1 MSVFFQTMA
10 FMCTKAINRPFR
22 FWHNECCVLSSFLS
36 LFSSTLFLLFRVCR
50 FFTQLKKKK
59 NKKKDFIRSGSN
71 PLDVCV
77 FLIPMA
83 AGSDTQATLVNWC
96 QFISFFIQF
105 FFCLNICFNTHEQL
119 PMNIL
124 TSAYISFLEEWKL
137 WN

>member
-22 FWHNECCVLSSFLS
+22 FGIMNAAFFPLFFHFFRLPYFCCSVFVDLS
-36 LFSSTLFLLFRVCR
+36 RN
-50 FFTQLKKKK
+50 LKKRKI
-59 NKKKDFIRSGSN
+59 KKDFIRSGSN